1 MGTGVRLWGK
11 GQTSQLL
18 FLLTGSLSVQLS
30 NGKGGKRGCR
40 GRKREVEKR
49 KVGVRREK
57 EALVTTGLE
66 PVSQLRVT
74 GLCGHM
80 RTFAGKLREG

>member
-1 MGTGVRLWGK
+1 MDIP
-11 GQTSQLL
+11 TSPHHNSYSC
-18 FLLTGSLSVQLS
+18 LTGSLSVQLS
-30 NGKGGKRGCR
+30 NGKGGKRGFR
-40 GRKREVEKR
+40 GRKREGEKR

-57 EALVTTGLE
+57 EGLVTTGLE
-66 PVSQLRVT
+66 PVSQLKAT

>member
-18 FLLTGSLSVQLS
+18 FHDWVSVCPAVKW
-30 NGKGGKRGCR
+30 KGGKRGCR

-57 EALVTTGLE
+57 EGLVTTGLE